1 MKMAGPLAGIKVV
14 EVSMWAFVPS
24 AGAMLADMGA
34 DVIKIEPHAGDPVR
48 GLAMA
53 GITPG
58 TGGFTFMYEIW
69 NRGKRSVTLDIAAEG
84 ALDVLHKLLED
95 ADVFLTSLLP
105 PARRKLGIDVE
116 ALTARFP
123 NLIYAVGSGQG
134 VHGPDAEKGGY
145 DTISFWSRTGVAS
158 AVTPDD
164 MPYPLP
170 MPGGAFGDS
179 MSGSMLAGGIAAAI
193 AQRALTGKVSV
204 VDVSLLNAGMWV
216 MQPGIVACNLVGMDE
231 MPKSGRLGLPNP
243 LVNNYRTSDKR
254 FIALCMLQGQR
265 YWPGLCAA
273 LERPDLIDDPRFE
286 TDANRAENILECVE
300 VLDEIF
306 ATKTLAEWKPI
317 LLAQDGQWD
326 VVKKVSELA
335 QDADAIANR
344 FIQDVD
350 YGDGRSIKMVST
362 PVQFDRQ
369 ALDARPAPDLGAHN
383 HEVLTA
389 LGYDEDAILG
399 LQISG
404 AIF

>member
-1 MKMAGPLAGIKVV
+1 MPGPLQGIKVV

-53 GITPG
+53 GIKPG

-105 PARRKLGIDVE
+105 AARRKLGIDV
-116 ALTARFP
+116 ANLTARFP

-145 DTISFWSRTGVAS
+145 DSISFWSRTGIVS

-164 MPYPLP
+164 QPYPLN

-179 MSGSMLAGGIAAAI
+179 MSGSMLAGGVAAAI
-193 AQRALTGKVSV
+193 AQRALTGKASV

-216 MQPGIVACNLVGMDE
+216 LQPGIVAANLLGIE
-231 MPKSGRLGLPNP
+231 ELPKPGRLAMPNP
-243 LVNNYRTSDKR
+243 LVNNYRTSDNR
-254 FIALCMLQGQR
+254 FLALCMLQGQR
-265 YWPGLCAA
+265 YWPGFCQAVGHPELA
-273 LERPDLIDDPRFE
+273 EDPRFA
-286 TDANRAENILECVE
+286 TDTLRAQNVAECVSR
-300 VLDEIF
+300 LDAIF
-306 ATKTLAEWKPI
+306 ATKTLAAWKPI
-317 LLAQDGQWD
+317 MLTQDGQWD
-326 VVKKVSELA
+326 VVQKAGELTA
-335 QDADAIANR
+335 DADAIANR

-369 ALDARPAPDLGAHN
+369 ALDARPAPGLGAHN
-383 HEVLTA
+383 TEVLTE
-389 LGYDEDAILG
+389 LGYDEDAIIA

>member
-1 MKMAGPLAGIKVV
+1 
-14 EVSMWAFVPS
+14 MWAFVPS

-48 GLAMA
+48 GLNMG
-53 GITPG
+53 GIAPG

-84 ALDVLHKLLED
+84 ALEVLHRLLKD

-105 PARRKLGIDVE
+105 AARRKLGIDVTD
-116 ALTARFP
+116 LTARFP

-145 DTISFWSRTGVAS
+145 DTISFWSRSGIAS

-164 MPYPLP
+164 LPYPLP

-179 MSGSMLAGGIAAAI
+179 MSGSMLAGGIAAAV
-193 AQRALTGKVSV
+193 AQRAMTGKASV

-216 MQPGIVACNLVGMDE
+216 MQPGIVASNLVGIDE
-231 MPKSGRLGLPNP
+231 MPKAGRLGLPNP
-243 LVNNYRTSDKR
+243 LVNNYRTADGR
-254 FIALCMLQGQR
+254 YIALCMLQGQR
-265 YWPGLCAA
+265 YWPGLCRA
-273 LERPDLIDDPRFE
+273 LERPDLIDDPRFGSD
-286 TDANRAENILECVE
+286 TDRAKNILECVTI
-300 VLDEIF
+300 LDAIF
-306 ATKTLAEWKPI
+306 ATKTLTEWQPI
-317 LLAQDGQWD
+317 LLTQDGQWD
-326 VVKKVSELA
+326 VVQKVRELA
-335 QDADAIANR
+335 VDKDALANR

-369 ALDARPAPDLGAHN
+369 ALNARPAPGLGAHN
-383 HEVLTA
+383 NEVLA
-389 LGYDEDAILG
+389 EHGYDEGGIIG
-399 LQISG
+399 LQVSG

>member
-1 MKMAGPLAGIKVV
+1 MPGPLAGIKVI

-34 DVIKIEPHAGDPVR
+34 DVIKIEPHVGDPVR

-53 GITPG
+53 GIKPG

-69 NRGKRSVTLDIAAEG
+69 NRGKRSVTLDIGAEG
-84 ALDVLHKLLED
+84 ALDVLHKMLED

-105 PARRKLGIDVE
+105 AARRKLGIDVA
-116 ALTARFP
+116 ALTTRFP
-123 NLIYAVGSGQG
+123 KLIYAVGSGQG

-145 DTISFWSRTGVAS
+145 DSISFWSRTGVAS

-164 MPYPLP
+164 LPYPLS

-193 AQRALTGKVSV
+193 AQRAMTGKVSV

-216 MQPGIVACNLVGMDE
+216 MQPGIVASNLIGIDE
-231 MPKSGRLGLPNP
+231 MPKPGRLAMPNP
-243 LVNNYRTSDKR
+243 LVNNYRTSDVR
-254 FIALCMLQGQR
+254 FLALCMLQGQR
-265 YWPGLCAA
+265 YWPGLCKAIGHA
-273 LERPDLIDDPRFE
+273 DLATDPRFD
-286 TDANRAENILECVE
+286 TDAKRAENIQECVS
-300 VLDEIF
+300 VLDTIF

-317 LLAQDGQWD
+317 LLTQDGQWD
-326 VVKKVSELA
+326 VVQKVGELA

-369 ALDARPAPDLGAHN
+369 SLTARPAPDLGAHN
-383 HEVLTA
+383 TEVLTA
-389 LGYDEDAILG
+389 LGYDEEAIIG

>member
-1 MKMAGPLAGIKVV
+1 
-14 EVSMWAFVPS
+14 
-24 AGAMLADMGA
+24 
-34 DVIKIEPHAGDPVR
+34 
-48 GLAMA
+48 
-53 GITPG
+53 
-58 TGGFTFMYEIW
+58 
-69 NRGKRSVTLDIAAEG
+69 
-84 ALDVLHKLLED
+84 
-95 ADVFLTSLLP
+95 
-105 PARRKLGIDVE
+105 
-116 ALTARFP
+116 
-123 NLIYAVGSGQG
+123 
-134 VHGPDAEKGGY
+134 
-145 DTISFWSRTGVAS
+145 
-158 AVTPDD
+158 
-164 MPYPLP
+164 
-170 MPGGAFGDS
+170 
-179 MSGSMLAGGIAAAI
+179 
-193 AQRALTGKVSV
+193 
-204 VDVSLLNAGMWV
+204 
-216 MQPGIVACNLVGMDE
+216 
-231 MPKSGRLGLPNP
+231 
-243 LVNNYRTSDKR
+243 
-254 FIALCMLQGQR
+254 LQGQR
-265 YWPGLCAA
+265 YWPGLCTA
-273 LERPDLIDDPRFE
+273 LERPDLIDDPRFA

-383 HEVLTA
+383 EEVLTA

>member
-1 MKMAGPLAGIKVV
+1 MSKPLAGIKVV
-14 EVSMWAFVPS
+14 EASMWAFVPS

-53 GITPG
+53 GIKPG

-105 PARRKLGIDVE
+105 AARRKLGIDVE
-116 ALTARFP
+116 ALTAKFP

-145 DTISFWSRTGVAS
+145 DSISFWARTGIVS
-158 AVTPDD
+158 ATTPDD
-164 MPYPLP
+164 VAYPLN

-179 MSGSMLAGGIAAAI
+179 MSGSMLAGGVAAAI
-193 AQRALTGKVSV
+193 AQRAMTGKASV

-216 MQPGIVACNLVGMDE
+216 LQPGIFAANLLGIDE
-231 MPKSGRLGLPNP
+231 LPKPGRLAMPNP
-243 LVNNYRTSDKR
+243 LVNNYKTSDNR
-254 FIALCMLQGQR
+254 FLALCMLQGQR
-265 YWPGLCAA
+265 YWPGFCKAVGHP
-273 LERPDLIDDPRFE
+273 ELIEDPRFV
-286 TDANRAENILECVE
+286 TDALRAQNIAECVAT
-300 VLDEIF
+300 LDSIF

-317 LLAQDGQWD
+317 MLSQDGQWD
-326 VVKKVSELA
+326 IVQKAGELTS
-335 QDADAIANR
+335 DADAIANR
-344 FIQDVD
+344 YIQDVD
-350 YGDGRSIKMVST
+350 YGDGRSIKMVAS
-362 PVQFDRQ
+362 PVMFDRQ
-369 ALDARPAPDLGAHN
+369 ALDAKPAPDLGAHN
-383 HEVLTA
+383 NEVLA
-389 LGYDEDAILG
+389 EHGYDEDAIIA

>member
-1 MKMAGPLAGIKVV
+1 MSKPLSGIKVV

-53 GITPG
+53 GIKPG

-105 PARRKLGIDVE
+105 AARRKLGIDVQ
-116 ALTARFP
+116 ALTSRFP

-145 DTISFWSRTGVAS
+145 DSISFWSRTGIVS
-158 AVTPDD
+158 AVTPDNVD
-164 MPYPLP
+164 YPLN

-179 MSGSMLAGGIAAAI
+179 MSGSMLAGGVAAAI
-193 AQRALTGKVSV
+193 AQRAMTGKASV

-216 MQPGIVACNLVGMDE
+216 LQPGIVAANLLGIDE
-231 MPKSGRLGLPNP
+231 LPKPGRLAMPNP
-243 LVNNYRTSDKR
+243 LVNNYKTSDNR
-254 FIALCMLQGQR
+254 FLALCMLQGQR
-265 YWPGLCAA
+265 YWAGFCKAVGHA
-273 LERPDLIDDPRFE
+273 ELIEDPRFA
-286 TDANRAENILECVE
+286 TDALRAQNIAECVAT
-300 VLDEIF
+300 LDAIF
-306 ATKTLAEWKPI
+306 ATKTLDEWKPI
-317 LLAQDGQWD
+317 MLSQDGQWD
-326 VVKKVSELA
+326 IVQKAGELTA
-335 QDADAIANR
+335 DADAVANR
-344 FIQDVD
+344 YIQDVD
-350 YGDGRSIKMVST
+350 YGDGRSIKMVSS
-362 PVQFDRQ
+362 PVMFDRQ

-383 HEVLTA
+383 NEVLA
-389 LGYDEDAILG
+389 EHGYDEDAIIA

>member
-1 MKMAGPLAGIKVV
+1 
-14 EVSMWAFVPS
+14 MWAFVPS

-53 GITPG
+53 GIKPG

-105 PARRKLGIDVE
+105 AARRKLGIDVE
-116 ALTARFP
+116 ALTAKFP

-145 DTISFWSRTGVAS
+145 DSISFWARTGIVS
-158 AVTPDD
+158 ATTPDD
-164 MPYPLP
+164 VAYPLN

-179 MSGSMLAGGIAAAI
+179 MSGSMLAGGVAAAI
-193 AQRALTGKVSV
+193 AQRAMTGKASV

-216 MQPGIVACNLVGMDE
+216 LQPGIVAANLLGIDE
-231 MPKSGRLGLPNP
+231 LPKPGRLAMPNP
-243 LVNNYRTSDKR
+243 LVNNYKTSDNR
-254 FIALCMLQGQR
+254 FLALCMLQGQR
-265 YWPGLCAA
+265 YWPGFCKAVGHP
-273 LERPDLIDDPRFE
+273 ELIEDPRFV
-286 TDANRAENILECVE
+286 TDALRAQNIAECVAT
-300 VLDEIF
+300 LDSIF

-317 LLAQDGQWD
+317 MLSQDGQWD
-326 VVKKVSELA
+326 IVQKAGELTS
-335 QDADAIANR
+335 DADAIANR
-344 FIQDVD
+344 YIQDVD
-350 YGDGRSIKMVST
+350 YGDGRSIKMVAS
-362 PVQFDRQ
+362 PVMFDRQ
-369 ALDARPAPDLGAHN
+369 ALDAKPAPDLGAHN
-383 HEVLTA
+383 NEVLA
-389 LGYDEDAILG
+389 EHGYDEDAIIA

>member
-1 MKMAGPLAGIKVV
+1 
-14 EVSMWAFVPS
+14 MWAFVPS

-48 GLAMA
+48 GLAMG
-53 GITPG
+53 GIAPG

-105 PARRKLGIDVE
+105 PARRKLGIDV
-116 ALTARFP
+116 ADLTARFP
-123 NLIYAVGSGQG
+123 KLIYAVGSGQG

-164 MPYPLP
+164 LPYPLP

-193 AQRALTGKVSV
+193 AQRAMTGKASV

-216 MQPGIVACNLVGMDE
+216 MQPGIVASNLVGIDE
-231 MPKSGRLGLPNP
+231 MPKAPRIGLPNP
-243 LVNNYRTSDKR
+243 LVNNYKTSDGR
-254 FIALCMLQGQR
+254 FLALCMLQGQR
-265 YWPGLCAA
+265 YWPGLCKA
-273 LERPDLIDDPRFE
+273 LGRNDLIDDPRFA
-286 TDANRAENILECVE
+286 TDVDRAKNILECVS
-300 VLDEIF
+300 VLDDIF

-326 VVKKVSELA
+326 IVQKVRELA
-335 QDADAIANR
+335 EDKDALANR

-369 ALDARPAPDLGAHN
+369 ALDARPAPGLGAHN
-383 HEVLTA
+383 TEVLTA
-389 LGYDEDAILG
+389 LGYDEEAIIG

>member
-1 MKMAGPLAGIKVV
+1 
-14 EVSMWAFVPS
+14 MWAFVPS

-48 GLAMA
+48 GLAIA
-53 GITPG
+53 GIKPG

-105 PARRKLGIDVE
+105 PARRKLGIDV
-116 ALTARFP
+116 ADLTARFP
-123 NLIYAVGSGQG
+123 KLIYAVGSGQG

-145 DTISFWSRTGVAS
+145 DSISFWSRTGVAS

-216 MQPGIVACNLVGMDE
+216 MQPGIVASNLVGIEE
-231 MPKSGRLGLPNP
+231 MPKAGRLGMPNP
-243 LVNNYRTSDKR
+243 LVNNYRTSDGR
-254 FIALCMLQGQR
+254 FLALCMLQGQR
-265 YWPGLCAA
+265 YWPGLCKAI
-273 LERPDLIDDPRFE
+273 ERPDLIEDPRFD
-286 TDANRAENILECVE
+286 TDAKRAENILECVE
-300 VLDEIF
+300 VLDEVF
-306 ATKTLAEWKPI
+306 ATRTLAEWKPK

-326 VVKKVSELA
+326 IVQKVGELA
-335 QDADAIANR
+335 HDQDALANR
-344 FIQDVD
+344 FIQDVE

-362 PVQFDRQ
+362 PVQFDRL
-369 ALDARPAPDLGAHN
+369 ALDARPAPGLGAHN
-383 HEVLTA
+383 TEVLTA
-389 LGYDEDAILG
+389 LGYDEEAIIG
-399 LQISG
+399 LQLSG